1 MEEVIKDG
9 WQIIP
14 ADYKNTAYS
23 STGYYSSQPES
34 YFKEQFAED
43 HPLVYKEQMIIRD
56 MLKIFIPEGV
66 EYGYYF
72 SEVHGGDRPRDV
84 PTEYEDW
91 REVYHTPAPYYCKSG
106 EYNTIDVS
114 STDKIVDYVY
124 YAISVHGS
132 SFQSALTE
140 YVRVA
145 K

>member
-43 HPLVYKEQMIIRD
+43 HPKLYKEHMIIRGI
-56 MLKIFIPEGV
+56 LELAIPG

-72 SEVHGGDRPRDV
+72 SEVHEHDKPTDIPDV
-84 PTEYEDW
+84 PRGEDGW
-91 REVYHTPAPYYCKSG
+91 RVVYDTPLALYHSTG
-106 EYNTIDVS
+106 EYSLICYTNTEEYS
-114 STDKIVDYVY
+114 Y
-124 YAISVHGS
+124 YSISLHGS

-140 YVRVA
+140 YVRIA